1 MSTTDMPAVV
11 VREIGQK
18 GDWNRLEVDQVERPQ
33 ARPREVLVQVEACSV
48 NRADLLQRRGLYPPP
63 PGASLLLGL
72 DYAGFIVEA
81 AADVHDWHVGDRV
94 FGIVSGGGYGRYLAA
109 RADHLVR
116 IPDNLSFV
124 EAAASAEIF
133 FAAFVNLF
141 LEGELQA
148 AETLLLHGGGSGVG
162 TAAIQLAAAAGAK
175 VVITAGS
182 AEKVQRCLE
191 LGAHGGINYREEDFA
206 ERVRHLTGGEGVDLI
221 LDWIGAPYLQPH
233 LDLLKVRGRLV
244 LMGLMGGNRAE
255 LSLIPILNKR
265 IRLIGSVLRSR
276 SDEEKAAITRA
287 FQVRVLPLLA
297 SSKAHPIVD
306 RIFPILEAEAAH
318 QWMRDDRHFG
328 KIVLSWQTPHSW

>member
-33 ARPREVLVQVEACSV
+33 ARLGEVLVQVEACSV

-72 DYAGFIVEA
+72 DYAGFIVETA
-81 AADVHDWHVGDRV
+81 EDVHDWHVGDRV
-94 FGIVSGGGYGRYLAA
+94 FGIVAGGGYGRYLAA
-109 RADHLVR
+109 RAEHLVG

-124 EAAASAEIF
+124 EAAASAEVF
-133 FAAFVNLF
+133 LAAFVNLF

-244 LMGLMGGNRAE
+244 VMGLMGGNRTE
-255 LSLIPILNKR
+255 LSLIPVLNKR
-265 IRLIGSVLRSR
+265 IRLIGSVLRTR
-276 SDEEKAAITRA
+276 SDGEKAVITRA
-287 FQVRVLPLLA
+287 FQEHVLPLLA
-297 SSKAHPIVD
+297 SSKVRPIVD

-318 QWMRDDRHFG
+318 QWMRDNRHFG
-328 KIVLSWQTPHSW
+328 KIVLTWQIPHAW

>member
-33 ARPREVLVQVEACSV
+33 ARLGEVLVQVEACSV

-72 DYAGFIVEA
+72 DYAGFIVETA
-81 AADVHDWHVGDRV
+81 EDVHDWHVGDRV
-94 FGIVSGGGYGRYLAA
+94 FGIVAGGGYGRYLAA
-109 RADHLVR
+109 RAEHLVG

-124 EAAASAEIF
+124 EAAASAEVF
-133 FAAFVNLF
+133 LAAFVNLF

-244 LMGLMGGNRAE
+244 VMGLMGGNRTE
-255 LSLIPILNKR
+255 LSLIPFLNKR
-265 IRLIGSVLRSR
+265 IRLIGSVLRTR
-276 SDEEKAAITRA
+276 SDGEKAVITRA
-287 FQVRVLPLLA
+287 FQEHVSSPPARFAPL
-297 SSKAHPIVD
+297 
-306 RIFPILEAEAAH
+306 
-318 QWMRDDRHFG
+318 
-328 KIVLSWQTPHSW
+328 